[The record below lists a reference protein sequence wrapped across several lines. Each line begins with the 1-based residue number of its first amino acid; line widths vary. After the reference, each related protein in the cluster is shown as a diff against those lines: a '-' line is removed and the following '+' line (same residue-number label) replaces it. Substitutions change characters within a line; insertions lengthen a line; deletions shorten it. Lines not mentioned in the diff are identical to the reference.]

1 MDILEETYAV
11 LEANGMV
18 QNHCDFSV
26 NFLNK
31 SRRYFSMIR
40 ASDRDASV
48 DALAR
53 LAANLK
59 QRTDLCRES
68 KYGELRQKTDWL
80 FPLTQKVWNE
90 FYKQA
95 LGRQVV

>member
-18 QNHCDFSV
+18 TSHCEFSL

-40 ASDRDASV
+40 ATERDASV

-68 KYGELRQKTDWL
+68 RLGELRQKTDWL

>member
-18 QNHCDFSV
+18 TNHCDFSI

-31 SRRYFSMIR
+31 SSRYFSMIR
-40 ASDRDASV
+40 ASNRNASV

-59 QRTDLCRES
+59 QRTDFCRES
-68 KYGELRQKTDWL
+68 KFGELRQKTDFL
-80 FPLTQKVWNE
+80 MPLTQKVWTE
-90 FYKQA
+90 MYKRA
-95 LGRQVV
+95 LG

>member
-1 MDILEETYAV
+1 MCILEETYDV
-11 LEANGMV
+11 LEANNMV
-18 QNHCDFSV
+18 KNHCDFSL

-31 SRRYFSMIR
+31 SSRYFSMIR
-40 ASDRDASV
+40 ASDRNASV

-68 KYGELRQKTDWL
+68 KFGELRQKTEFL
-80 FPLTQKVWNE
+80 FPLTQKVWAE
-90 FYKQA
+90 MYKHA
-95 LGRQVV
+95 LDRHVV